1 MISQFNLFRYVDGDT
16 VVHKADA
23 RPKVLGLTV
32 LVFVFS
38 FSPGW
43 WGVGIVWALAAAL
56 FALARLPRQVLP
68 KPPKLLLYAMA
79 IAMFF
84 GFVSGGDPVV
94 GVGDVSIGLGGAI
107 LQLRFFLVT
116 IGLLLLALLIGW
128 TTPAADLPRAAGW
141 MLRPF
146 RLVRL
151 PVDELVAALT
161 LAVRALP
168 LVADEFTTVTTLW
181 RTRPRRPGLEGLNG
195 KMVEG
200 VDVFATITTASVRRA
215 TELGEALEYR
225 GPMIVVHRHPTWSLA
240 DVVVFALIA
249 GAAAAVWF
257 SPV

>member
-1 MISQFNLFRYVDGDT
+1 MISQFNLFRYVEGT
-16 VVHKADA
+16 SVVHRADA

-43 WGVGIVWALAAAL
+43 WGVGIVWALGGL
-56 FALARLPRQVLP
+56 IFGLARLPLSVLP
-68 KPPKLLLYAMA
+68 TPPKLLYWAMA

-84 GFVSGGDPVV
+84 GVVSGGDPVV
-94 GVGDVSIGLGGAI
+94 GVGGLSIGLGGAI
-107 LQLRFFLVT
+107 VQLRFFLVT
-116 IGLLLLALLIGW
+116 LGLLLLALLIGW
-128 TTPAADLPRAAGW
+128 TTPAADLPRAAAW
-141 MLRPF
+141 ILHPLRWL
-146 RLVRL
+146 RV

-181 RTRPRRPGLEGLNG
+181 RTRPRRPGLDGLNG

-200 VDVFATITTASVRRA
+200 IDVAATVTTASVRRA

-225 GPMIVVHRHPTWSLA
+225 GPMVVHHRHPRWSLA
-240 DVVVFALIA
+240 DLAMFLLLA
-249 GAAAAVWF
+249 GAATGIWF

>member
-1 MISQFNLFRYVDGDT
+1 MISRFNLFRYVDGST
-16 VVHKADA
+16 LVHHADA
-23 RPKVLGLTV
+23 RPKVLGLTI

-43 WGVGIVWALAAAL
+43 WGVGIVWALGVAL
-56 FALARLPRQVLP
+56 FALARLPLTVLP
-68 KPPKLLLYAMA
+68 RPPRLLYYAMG

-84 GFVSGGDPVV
+84 GVVSGGDPIV
-94 GVGDVSIGLGGAI
+94 GFGGLSIGLGGAI
-107 LQLRFFLVT
+107 LQLRFFMVT
-116 IGLLLLALLIGW
+116 LGLLFLALLIGW
-128 TTPAADLPRAAGW
+128 TTPAADLPRAAAW
-141 MLRPF
+141 ILRPL

-151 PVDELVAALT
+151 PIDELVAALT

-181 RTRPRRPGLEGLNG
+181 RTRPRRPGLEGING

-225 GPMIVVHRHPTWSLA
+225 GPMIVTHRQPRWRLA
-240 DVVVFALIA
+240 DALIFALLA
-249 GAAAAVWF
+249 GASAAVWF